1 MCTNMRSVYF
11 SWSLGEHMLV
21 NKSQSVSGFE
31 PEVVQKLQAQ
41 YAYTCKCYRPQIKS
55 DKRQSTT
62 AGLD

>member
-1 MCTNMRSVYF
+1 
-11 SWSLGEHMLV
+11 MLV